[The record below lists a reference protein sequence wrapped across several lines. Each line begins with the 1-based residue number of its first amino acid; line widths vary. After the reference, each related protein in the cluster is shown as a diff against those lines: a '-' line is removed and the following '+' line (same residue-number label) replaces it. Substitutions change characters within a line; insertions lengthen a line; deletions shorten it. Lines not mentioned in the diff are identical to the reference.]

1 MLVSKLITAILIQ
14 LRKAASV
21 KYSKVK
27 YFPFEENYLTSAE
40 YEKKNKPSKARNQS
54 KRLKYYE

>member
-1 MLVSKLITAILIQ
+1 MLVSKLITTILIQ
-14 LRKAASV
+14 LRKAVSV

-40 YEKKNKPSKARNQS
+40 YEKKNKPSKARKISQ
-54 KRLKYYE
+54 KG